1 MAGGLLVPDA
11 VADRVM
17 DIAPE
22 TLLLR
27 GVRGLIVDLDN
38 TLTRWNDAECAPE
51 VAGWL
56 RSLSLAGI
64 GVCIVSNNG
73 PDRVSTFCRGLEH
86 ELPWIA
92 NAGKPGRGA
101 YRRATER
108 LGLEPRAVA
117 VVGDQV
123 FTDIF
128 GGKRAGLLTILV
140 RPLGH
145 REFPA
150 TAVVR
155 LVERFW
161 LHQLRLR
168 GRLRPL

>member
-1 MAGGLLVPDA
+1 MPDA
-11 VADRVM
+11 IADRVT
-17 DIAPE
+17 DIAPAA
-22 TLLLR
+22 LRAR

-38 TLTRWNDAECAPE
+38 TLTRWNDAVCSPE

-56 RSLSLAGI
+56 RDLGEADI

-73 PDRVSTFCRGLEH
+73 PDRVATFCRALDREV
-86 ELPWIA
+86 PWIA
-92 NAGKPGRGA
+92 HAGKP
-101 YRRATER
+101 RRAAYHRAAQR
-108 LGLEPRAVA
+108 LGIPGEAVA

-140 RPLGH
+140 TPLGS

-150 TAVVR
+150 TRVVR
-155 LVERFW
+155 VVERLW
-161 LHQLRLR
+161 LRRLR
-168 GRLRPL
+168 MQGRLRALGEPPV

>member
-11 VADRVM
+11 VAERVS
-17 DIAPE
+17 DIVPA
-22 TLLLR
+22 TLLSR
-27 GVRGLIVDLDN
+27 GVRGLIIDLDN
-38 TLTRWNDAECAPE
+38 TLTRWNDAQCAPE
-51 VAGWL
+51 VANWL
-56 RSLSLAGI
+56 RALAEAGI

-73 PDRVSTFCRGLEH
+73 PDRVSTFCRGLDREV
-86 ELPWIA
+86 PWIA
-92 NAGKPGRGA
+92 NAGKPGRTA

-108 LGLEPRAVA
+108 LGLSPQAVA

-140 RPLGH
+140 TPLGH

-150 TAVVR
+150 TRLVR
-155 LVERFW
+155 LVERLW
-161 LHQLRLR
+161 LHRLRGR